1 MHGQTLERPLGSNEN
16 DQGDF
21 VMLESQAHIAF
32 HLTGR
37 MPRGEFDAHAQG
49 ALYPAIF
56 AGYRDLTALRYDF
69 PLVLAGA
76 SGDGQAVQSLSALVD
91 AALKTVAADGEA
103 ERLQRHA
110 VRIEREI
117 RKLVADGTTGLL
129 SELWEVVAG
138 RMDSDASLR
147 DSLKRLRAALKTD
160 GEVIDCDK
168 AMPFRMLQHAWGSL
182 QDQKTKKFWTE
193 INKLI
198 MKLSDILSSDFVRS
212 KEGLSAQRLRAS
224 VGGMDRD
231 TFDFDAMSR
240 LLTEA
245 RANEPLPESR
255 RERVRGLLSV
265 LRSQRF
271 FSPTGEG
278 DKWIG
283 AGEPYSFMFENAT
296 DAVAAYRERLP
307 KMIEL
312 AKAIEMAK
320 LEAAGEYSEA
330 RHDAFFAEFGANGL
344 DAGDIAEFPHYLICV
359 QAENLRAAE
368 SDLILQAF
376 AAGLPVKVA
385 VQTDDLLEQSP
396 ITGELLFSGLRGRQL
411 ASTAMN
417 SATCYVLQS
426 ASSNLV
432 QLREQV
438 VRGLAYAGPALFN
451 IYSGANGTNIPPYLA
466 AAAAAESRAFPAFTY
481 DPSAGATWA
490 LRFSLAGNSQIDLDY
505 PVQRLDYEDEDQQL
519 VSEEVAF
526 TFVDFMSCDPRC
538 AKHFAEVAR
547 AKWDDTMRPVG
558 EFLARASEDMSQ
570 VPCLMM
576 VDGDNRLQKAIVD
589 EKLVRDARACIAAW
603 HSLQELGGVHN
614 SHAAAL
620 VERERKNW
628 AAQAQ
633 PVSEQAQPVAAAA
646 AQVAA
651 PAAVPA
657 APAPA
662 AAEAAP
668 EKPSDDPYIETARCT
683 SCNECTQI
691 NDKMFGYD
699 ANKQASIVNP
709 DAGTYL
715 QLVEAAES
723 CQVSIIHPGKPRNP
737 NEPGLEDLIKRAEP
751 FL

>member
-1 MHGQTLERPLGSNEN
+1 MHGQTLERPLGSDANE
-16 DQGDF
+16 QGNSG
-21 VMLESQAHIAF
+21 MLESQAHIAF

-49 ALYPAIF
+49 PLYPAIL

-69 PLVLAGA
+69 PLVLVGA
-76 SGDGQAVQSLSALVD
+76 SGDGNSVQSLTALVD
-91 AALKTVAADGEA
+91 AALKTVAADADA

-117 RKLVADGTTGLL
+117 RKLVAENVTGSL
-129 SELWEVVAG
+129 SELWNIAAG
-138 RMDSDASLR
+138 RMGADSDKLLR
-147 DSLKRLRAALKTD
+147 DSLKRLRVALKTD

-168 AMPFRMLQHAWGSL
+168 VMPFRMVQHVWQNL
-182 QDQKTKKFWTE
+182 QDQKTKKFWAG

-212 KEGLSAQRLRAS
+212 KEGLSAERLRAS

-231 TFDFDAMSR
+231 AFDFDAMSR

-271 FSPTGEG
+271 FSPAGES

-283 AGEPYSFMFENAT
+283 AGEPYSFIFENAT

-307 KMIEL
+307 KMLEL
-312 AKAIEMAK
+312 AKAVQMAN
-320 LEAAGEYSEA
+320 LEASGEYSES

-344 DAGDIAEFPHYLICV
+344 DPADIAEFPHYLICV

-368 SDLILQAF
+368 CDLILQAF

-396 ITGELLFSGLRGRQL
+396 ITGELLLSGLRGRQF

-438 VRGLAYAGPALFN
+438 LRGLNYAGPAMFN
-451 IYSGANGTNIPPYLA
+451 IYSGANGANIPPYLA
-466 AAAAAESRAFPAFTY
+466 AAAATESRAFPTFSY

-490 LRFSLAGNSQIDLDY
+490 LRFSLAGNSQVDVDW
-505 PVQRLDYEDEDQQL
+505 PVQRLDYEDADQQL

-526 TFVDFMSCDPRC
+526 TFVDFMACDPRC
-538 AKHFAEVAR
+538 AKHFAEVPR
-547 AKWDDTMRPVG
+547 AKWDDTMRPVA
-558 EFLARASEDMSQ
+558 ELLARESEDLSQ

-576 VDGDNRLQKAIVD
+576 VDGDNHLQKAIVD
-589 EKLVRDARACIAAW
+589 GKLMRDARACLAAW
-603 HSLQELGGVHN
+603 CSLQELGGVHN
-614 SHAAAL
+614 SHAVVL
-620 VERERKNW
+620 VERERKAW
-628 AAQAQ
+628 AEQVR
-633 PVSEQAQPVAAAA
+633 PVSEQMQPVTAAAA
-646 AQVAA
+646 APVAA
-651 PAAVPA
+651 PAVPQ
-657 APAPA
+657 PA

-683 SCNECTQI
+683 TCNECTQI

-699 ANKQASIVNP
+699 ANKQASIINP

-737 NEPGLEDLIKRAEP
+737 NESGLDELIKRAEP

>member
-1 MHGQTLERPLGSNEN
+1 MS
-16 DQGDF
+16 
-21 VMLESQAHIAF
+21 
-32 HLTGR
+32 
-37 MPRGEFDAHAQG
+37 
-49 ALYPAIF
+49 PA
-56 AGYRDLTALRYDF
+56 
-69 PLVLAGA
+69 VW
-76 SGDGQAVQSLSALVD
+76 
-91 AALKTVAADGEA
+91 
-103 ERLQRHA
+103 H
-110 VRIEREI
+110 
-117 RKLVADGTTGLL
+117 
-129 SELWEVVAG
+129 
-138 RMDSDASLR
+138 SDASLR

-168 AMPFRMLQHAWGSL
+168 AMPFRMLQHAWRSL
-182 QDQKTKKFWTE
+182 QDQKTKKFWTG

-224 VGGMDRD
+224 VGGIDRD
-231 TFDFDAMSR
+231 VFDFDAMSR

-271 FSPTGEG
+271 FSPTGES

-283 AGEPYSFMFENAT
+283 AGEPYSFVFENVT

-344 DAGDIAEFPHYLICV
+344 DPGDIAEFPHYLICL

-490 LRFSLAGNSQIDLDY
+490 LRFSLAGNSQLDLDC

-526 TFVDFMSCDPRC
+526 TFVDFMACDPRC
-538 AKHFAEVAR
+538 AKHFAEVPR

-558 EFLARASEDMSQ
+558 EFLARGSEDLSQ

-576 VDGDNRLQKAIVD
+576 VDGDNRLQKVIVD
-589 EKLVRDARACIAAW
+589 DKLVRDARACIAAW

-620 VERERKNW
+620 VERERKDW

-633 PVSEQAQPVAAAA
+633 PVSEQAQPAAAA
-646 AQVAA
+646 AQRRGAGRSAGRAGARRRRSRARKAVGRSLYRDGPLHDLQRMHADQRQDVRLRCQQA
-651 PAAVPA
+651 GVDRQPGCRNLPATGGGGG
-657 APAPA
+657 
-662 AAEAAP
+662 E
-668 EKPSDDPYIETARCT
+668 
-683 SCNECTQI
+683 
-691 NDKMFGYD
+691 
-699 ANKQASIVNP
+699 
-709 DAGTYL
+709 L
-715 QLVEAAES
+715 
-723 CQVSIIHPGKPRNP
+723 
-737 NEPGLEDLIKRAEP
+737 PGLDHSPGQAAQSERARP
-751 FL
+751 RRPHQARGAVSVICQRAARQ